1 MNPVQT
7 SDIIKFWVIDNP
19 SGICIFNQ
27 TFAELPND
35 INSDLTAGYLFA
47 ITTLS
52 QEIVQENIRFLQ
64 LENLRFVYGITSR
77 LVLILLTKNEISSFE
92 SSQMLNK
99 LRLKFGEKY
108 ALLLEHN
115 QFFDI
120 SKFRDFA
127 MDVEQILNRETL
139 YFNILAK
146 RSENIEKFFKDATN
160 EWQSIQ
166 NSIKNQVKKIGTWI
180 IRDSLTISRNIQ
192 NSLIKNRE
200 KSKKSKESKKLEHD
214 NQSRGGWV

>member
-1 MNPVQT
+1 MVPVQN

-27 TFAELPND
+27 TFAKIPND

-64 LENLRFVYGITSR
+64 LENLRFVYGISSR
-77 LVLILLTKNEISSFE
+77 LILILLTKNEISSFE
-92 SSQMLNK
+92 SSQLLDK
-99 LRLKFGEKY
+99 LRSKFGEKY
-108 ALLLEHN
+108 ALLIEHN
-115 QFFDI
+115 QLFDI

-127 MDVEQILNRETL
+127 LDAERILNRETI
-139 YFNILAK
+139 YFNILDK
-146 RSENIEKFFKDATN
+146 RSENVEDFFKDATN

-166 NSIKNQVKKIGTWI
+166 NSIKNQVKRIGNWI
-180 IRDSLTISRNIQ
+180 KRDSLTISRNIQ
-192 NSLIKNRE
+192 NSLIENRE
-200 KSKKSKESKKLEHD
+200 KSKESKKLEHD
-214 NQSRGGWV
+214 NQTRGGWI